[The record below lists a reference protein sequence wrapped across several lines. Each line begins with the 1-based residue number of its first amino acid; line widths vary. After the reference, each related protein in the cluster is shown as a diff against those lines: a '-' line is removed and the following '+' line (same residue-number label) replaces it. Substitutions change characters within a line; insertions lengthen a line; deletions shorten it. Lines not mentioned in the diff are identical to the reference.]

1 MSLSD
6 LASVG
11 SFVSG
16 VTVAIS
22 LIFLLLQMR
31 QTNLNQRALMQQMR
45 SARTIDT
52 ILRESDGYLSPIFA
66 RAFQNDP
73 SMEEAEILS
82 FVQAIEATF
91 FNWEDS
97 YKQHQAGTIDSDS
110 FESDI
115 NSFRQLITIPALR
128 VAWRLTRDYYCS
140 GFRQMGDKLVS
151 ETKAALLPTFKSR
164 WTAMMA
170 EEVANAP

>member
-6 LASVG
+6 LAATG

-16 VTVAIS
+16 IAVVIT

-97 YKQHQAGTIDSDS
+97 YKQHQAGTIDKDS

-140 GFRQMGDKLVS
+140 GFRQIGDKLVS
-151 ETKAALLPTFKSR
+151 ETKAAPLPTFKSR

-170 EEVANAP
+170 EEFADAA